1 MKKKLSVFISALLVI
16 CTVFSIAILPANAA
30 NYKNKVK
37 VASKSALLVDL
48 ETGQTVYEKG
58 ADKKRYPASTTKI
71 MTYIIVA
78 ENVNNF
84 KRAEVLVKQAV
95 LDKLNGTGSSMANV
109 GSHVGKKMSVL
120 DLLYSMMVP
129 SGNDA
134 AMVLADYIGGN
145 TLASKGKSRD
155 NIDSNIRQFVSMMN
169 AKAKKLGCKNTHFMN
184 PDGLHDEK
192 HYTTA
197 RDLSKMALYALDL
210 PEFSKIT
217 NTTTYFIQ
225 GEDYPLITTNYL
237 IDANRGGNYYY
248 QYAQGIKTGTTDEA
262 GHCLV
267 TVGKA
272 DGNSY
277 LGVFLK
283 SPYNPD
289 PTKDV
294 YGTMIDAKELFRWS
308 LTQLALNQV
317 ASAETPMRE
326 VKLNLAW
333 GKNSVQL
340 VPEKNINAIV
350 PKSYKDSDIKIET
363 KAPEEGIDAP
373 VKKGDVVG
381 KAVVYYDGEEVDKK
395 TKLAEVNLVSSETV
409 ERSEILFYWSVITKF
424 VSSIWFK
431 IVLGVI
437 VFLLI
442 IYIII
447 STISK
452 RRSRKRRRNIRR
464 YRNF

>member
-1 MKKKLSVFISALLVI
+1 MKKKISIVISTFLVIATVISATFV
-16 CTVFSIAILPANAA
+16 PANAA
-30 NYKNKVK
+30 NYKNSVK
-37 VASKSALLVDL
+37 VASKSALLVNLD
-48 ETGQTVYEKG
+48 TGQTVYEKE

-71 MTYIIVA
+71 MTYIVVA
-78 ENVNNF
+78 EHVNNF
-84 KRAEVLVKQAV
+84 KNTKVTIKQSV
-95 LDKLNGTGSSMANV
+95 LDILNGTGSSLANI
-109 GSHVGKKMSVL
+109 SQHVGQKMTVL

-134 AMVLADYIGGN
+134 AVVLADYVGGG
-145 TLASKGKSRD
+145 SIEK
-155 NIDSNIRQFVSMMN
+155 FVSMMN
-169 AKAKKLGCKNTHFMN
+169 KKAKELGCKNTHFEN
-184 PDGLHDEK
+184 PDGLHNTN

-197 RDLSKMALYALDL
+197 RDLAVMAQYALTL

-217 NTTTYFIQ
+217 NTTTYYVS
-225 GEDYPLITTNYL
+225 GESFPLVTTNYL

-267 TVGKA
+267 TVGSA
-272 DGNSY
+272 DGYSY

-283 SPYNPD
+283 SPYDPD

-308 LTQLALNQV
+308 LTKLELNQV
-317 ASAETPMRE
+317 ASSETPMRE
-326 VKLNLAW
+326 EKINLAW

-350 PKSYKDSDIKIET
+350 PKDFKESDIKVET
-363 KAPEEGIDAP
+363 KVPDSIDAP
-373 VKKGDVVG
+373 VNKGDVVG
-381 KAVVYYDGEEVDKK
+381 KAVVYYSGSKVKSK

-409 ERSEILFYWSVITKF
+409 ERSGILYVLSVIQNILFSN
-424 VSSIWFK
+424 WF
-431 IVLGVI
+431 IVVVAAI
-437 VFLLI
+437 VVLLI

-447 STISK
+447 SSIVK
-452 RRSRKRRRNIRR
+452 RRSRKRRRNVRR

>member
-1 MKKKLSVFISALLVI
+1 MRKKLSAVLSALIVI
-16 CTVFSIAILPANAA
+16 CTVFSATFIPADAA

-37 VASKSALLVDL
+37 VASKSALLINLD
-48 ETGQTVYEKG
+48 TGQTVYEKA

-78 ENVNNF
+78 EHVNNF
-84 KRAEVLVKQAV
+84 KRTEVLIKQSV
-95 LDKLNGTGSSMANV
+95 LDKLNGTGSSLANV
-109 GSHVGKKMSVL
+109 GAHVGKKMSVL

-134 AMVLADYIGGN
+134 AMVLAGFVGGG
-145 TLASKGKSRD
+145 S
-155 NIDSNIRQFVSMMN
+155 IDKFVSMMN
-169 AKAKKLGCKNTHFMN
+169 KKAKQLGCKNTHFAN
-184 PDGLHDEK
+184 PDGLHDPQ

-197 RDLSKMALYALDL
+197 YDLAKMTQYALTL

-217 NTTTYFIQ
+217 NTTTYSID
-225 GEDYPLITTNYL
+225 GDSYPLVTTNYL

-248 QYAQGIKTGTTDEA
+248 QYAKGIKTGTTDEA

-267 TVGKA
+267 TIGSA
-272 DGNSY
+272 DGYSY

-283 SPYNPD
+283 SPYNSD

-308 LTQLALNQV
+308 LTQLELKQV
-317 ASAETPMRE
+317 ASSETPMRE
-326 VKLNLAW
+326 EKLNLAW

-350 PKSYKDSDIKIET
+350 PKTFKESDISVET
-363 KAPEEGIDAP
+363 NVPESIDAP
-373 VKKGDVVG
+373 VKKGDIVG
-381 KAVVYYDGEEVDKK
+381 KAIVYYKGSEVKSK

-409 ERSEILFYWSVITKF
+409 ERSGILYIISVIQNVVT
-424 VSSIWFK
+424 SRWFLAVVAI
-431 IVLGVI
+431 IVV
-437 VFLLI
+437 LLI
-442 IYIII
+442 AYIII
-447 STISK
+447 SSILK
-452 RRSRKRRRNIRR
+452 RRNRKRRRTIRR